1 MKKAKILSAVLSLM
15 VGITALATVPV
26 FESVYATNEIKTETS
41 DKNVKLSIKNNEQE
55 LSQKDIITL
64 EIGVP
69 FVLEYTASDKPE
81 ISTETNDIETV
92 VNEDAKTIT
101 ITANNTTYS
110 RVNVIVPSTNESLYF
125 TVTALHADYRTVTEY
140 DDSPMHV
147 GETREIHFYHPQTQ
161 TAKNAFISEVSD
173 NISVQYTEGEDI
185 LTITALE
192 TGDSK
197 LYVMCDGCAFGSY
210 VNIHIS

>member
-26 FESVYATNEIKTETS
+26 FKSVYATNEIKTETS
-41 DKNVKLSIKNNEQE
+41 DKNVKLSIKNSEQE

-147 GETREIHFYHPQTQ
+147 GEMREIHFYHPKTK
-161 TAKNAFISEVSD
+161 TATTADILEVSD
-173 NISVQYTEGEDI
+173 NISVQ
-185 LTITALE
+185 
-192 TGDSK
+192 
-197 LYVMCDGCAFGSY
+197 
-210 VNIHIS
+210 